1 MLQGLKKGDYVR
13 LPSGS
18 ILMKEGEM
26 GNCAYLLVEG
36 RLQVEKEIDGEN
48 VPVGVI
54 APIDLVGEIAILCER
69 PRSATV
75 IALEDVGL
83 IQINRHRLKQI
94 IRRSPDIAE
103 TIIKI
108 LSSRVVT
115 VSDNLAKTQARYDA
129 FIKPMAQDA
138 PPAIRFEEEPELERE
153 PIDLEPELESI
164 EIEPELEPE
173 PIEEEPDKG
182 KIRRMVSIERR
193 EKDSR

>member
-1 MLQGLKKGDYVR
+1 LIPGLEKGDYIR
-13 LPSGS
+13 LARGS

-36 RLQVEKEIDGEN
+36 RLQVEKQIDGEN
-48 VPVGVI
+48 VTVGII
-54 APIDLVGEIAILCER
+54 APVDLVGEIAILCER

-75 IALEDVGL
+75 IALDDVGL

-103 TIIKI
+103 TVIKI

-115 VSDNLAKTQARYDA
+115 VSDNLAKTQAQVDSFVRPVVKA
-129 FIKPMAQDA
+129 A
-138 PPAIRFEEEPELERE
+138 PPAIHFEEEPELE
-153 PIDLEPELESI
+153 PEAI
-164 EIEPELEPE
+164 PE
-173 PIEEEPDKG
+173 PIEEDLEKG

-193 EKDSR
+193 EKENR